1 MSLGTK
7 VLSARVPFEVYI
19 KVLEGSQK
27 VGLSVSDY
35 VIMKLQ
41 SENQT
46 LQVGGKIEQIEKIV
60 YIDKPETILELKEL
74 KEKYNKERRVKIQL
88 EDRIKELEDI
98 ERIKGLD
105 DLRRG

>member
-60 YIDKPETILELKEL
+60 YIDNPETISELKEI
-74 KEKYNKERRVKIQL
+74 KERYNKERRAKIQL